1 MENQTEENFKI
12 VSYPKVEGT
21 LCLDKASREICPYLR
36 YFVVFSSVSCGRGNA
51 GQANYGWANS
61 VMERICEERQA
72 VGLPGVR
79 SFHTRT
85 HARAHIMYTCV
96 CVRARARLNQFFFVT
111 ARILRLIVGHSMGSH
126 RRCRSRS

>member
-85 HARAHIMYTCV
+85 
-96 CVRARARLNQFFFVT
+96 RARTRT
-111 ARILRLIVGHSMGSH
+111 RT
-126 RRCRSRS
+126 